1 MTRSSAGGAG
11 AARGIGHEGRCLA
24 WAAAYMLAE
33 TSLPEWASGRRVVAI
48 GGQTGRTVDDIGIV
62 TDDDGWVMIQ
72 AKKGLTLAKAESSR
86 LAEAIDQLVEVE
98 ALGVPDR
105 PPHLDRSRPLD
116 PDTDRVLVLTDH
128 AGPRNVD
135 QFLAPVTDRLRELP
149 MVCPLADVHR
159 NADDRH
165 AFELVRDHLSRSW
178 KARHRTQLGEADL
191 RRLGHVLCVRTMDL
205 VNGGRHLTVV
215 HNVLAAVAPRPEDVP
230 RIWQVLEREAQRL
243 AEERSFLDRKGLV
256 RRLELAGI
264 ALLPVARLRPDIAH
278 LRAVTE
284 ANVALLADA
293 LTIAAPEGPVALTR
307 AVSPIITAADG
318 NVAITGAPGA
328 GKTVILHTVATASR
342 PQGVDVVVLRANN
355 LRASGGQTRQELNL
369 DHDLSEAMVSWT
381 GTDPGL
387 LLVDGLD
394 QTRGVDASAWLPDL
408 ANALKGSRW
417 RIVATIRTFDLK
429 HGPRWRQM
437 FRGATVDQHCADPDL
452 TDVRHI
458 VVADLTDTEL
468 DPLRAASLQ
477 LARLLDDAD
486 SRLRELLTNPFNID
500 LAAQLLASN
509 ADVDFTT
516 IRSRVD
522 LLHSYWQR
530 RVAGEPA
537 ELERMRTLRAVVDL
551 MVREGCQLA
560 NPLDLP
566 TDATSQALTALHS
579 DAVLRDLPTSPGH
592 AGAPVEF
599 FHPVLFDYAVAMLAL
614 GDTNRPESLA
624 DRLDQ
629 DPNLT
634 ITVRPSLDYRLA
646 TVWRDDPQRRRFWRL
661 SLRLA
666 SRSAGHPLAASAAAR
681 VAAREIQTLTDC
693 QPLADACVGT
703 AIDEYGM
710 SGTTEAH
717 ELAFLLAAA
726 ISRGPSTDKANAALA
741 ALTSHLARQAR
752 HADNIDLALLAA
764 QLPARALSHRPTAL
778 AAHIA
783 EHLVPAAVECMTMA
797 LADLADPRRTQL
809 AEITSRLLA
818 HAAVVDPVATA
829 TVIEGLCSRDA
840 LQAWGVRHM
849 WPLIDRI
856 PNIAQRA
863 PDLAVTLGAAVWEY
877 EETQDEQTNLLG
889 SAILGLTSNRKQ
901 DLDGTRHRVGT
912 KFKDLAA
919 VDAGAATLL
928 LLRIVDPPSVSPW
941 PERTEFPAPPHP
953 RLGDTLQFSAGHG
966 ALLSMTNGLIE
977 RLINIADLNGDPT
990 DNTDTH
996 VPPRPLADIVGQI
1009 VARLRHDEVWQRLLF
1024 HAATARSPA
1033 LARALLP
1040 ALLAPNLYAY
1050 PSTWL
1055 PAAHIVRRLLPL
1067 LSVGDHIRLETAL
1080 WGLVEAANG
1089 THEPDPHRDEPL
1101 YRRRDMLIGCLHPEK
1116 VGRSEVRQRLAEL
1129 DQAADASD
1137 LPELDENQLDGVGEM
1152 VWEAEPPAAG
1162 SVEDIQHQVSA
1173 TIQQARSNNEHER
1186 AHAVQRLI
1194 GIWAELRPLA
1204 DASEVPCSSR
1214 ADVTMADVRVELA
1227 EHLACAPE
1235 AAPDTALGR
1244 EIYST
1249 LRASLPTPKQ
1259 PAADD
1264 EADGIWLTAP
1274 TPAWSGTT
1282 SNNALQGI
1290 AALVMRAEWRAEHGD
1305 ELAAL
1310 LTPFLGSPSPSY
1322 RYLASRALPGL
1333 HPKPEELFGELQ
1345 QRLFTETDR
1354 HIATYLLGQLGRFR
1368 YSKPVEIDNT
1378 LLRLA
1383 RQPEW
1388 ACATTD
1394 PQADHRPGHD
1404 NRWVLVVNLLTILA
1418 AVHTTPY
1425 AVAVVRTW
1433 LTHPIDHPDRA
1444 AQATACLRDVLNP
1457 ADTALW
1463 PAQERAFHLLEP
1475 SLRQLRDAWAEREQ
1489 PGQPTSERQDRMSRL
1504 IKVADNIGQ
1513 QLYFAS
1519 GAFDHTKSP
1528 ACITPKGDLL
1538 RFSTFALPL
1547 LEHLSAIGY
1556 PAVTHHITQTIDHL
1570 RPVQPRRALLIA
1582 AQAITNDPG
1591 YAREPLALDAVHL
1604 LVRHYLSDHREL
1616 VLSDPTCISGIR
1628 AMLEVFVRVGW
1639 DKAIELAEELDD
1651 LFG

>member
-33 TSLPEWASGRRVVAI
+33 ASLPEWASGHRIVAI
-48 GGQTGRTVDDIGIV
+48 GGQTGRAVDDIGLV

-72 AKKGLTLAKAESSR
+72 AKKGLTLAKAETGR
-86 LAEAIDQLVEVE
+86 LAEALDQLVAV
-98 ALGVPDR
+98 ATLGVPDR
-105 PPHLDRSRPLD
+105 PPLLERSRPLD

-128 AGPRNVD
+128 DGPRRVD
-135 QFLAPVTDRLRELP
+135 QFLAPVTDRLRDLP
-149 MVCPLADVHR
+149 MVFPLADAHR
-159 NADDRH
+159 NAGERR
-165 AFELVRDHLSRSW
+165 AFELVREHLDRLW
-178 KARHRTQLGEADL
+178 KARHGTQLGEVDL
-191 RRLGHVLCVRTMDL
+191 RRLGRVLCVRTMDL
-205 VNGGRHLTVV
+205 VDGGRHLTVV
-215 HNVLAAVAPRPEDVP
+215 HTVLAGLASRPQDVS
-230 RIWQVLEREAQRL
+230 RIWQVLEREGQRL

-264 ALLPVARLRPDIAH
+264 ALLPVARLRSDIAR
-278 LRAVTE
+278 LCAVSE
-284 ANVALLADA
+284 ANVALLGGT

-307 AVSPIITAADG
+307 AVSPIIAAADG

-328 GKTVILHTVATASR
+328 GKTVILHAVATASR
-342 PQGVDVVVLRANN
+342 PQGMDVVVLRANN

-369 DHDLSEAMVSWT
+369 DHDLSEVLVGWT

-387 LLVDGLD
+387 LLFDGLD

-408 ANALKGSRW
+408 ADALKESRW
-417 RIVATIRTFDLK
+417 RIVATIRMFDLK
-429 HGPRWRQM
+429 HGPQWRQM
-437 FRGATVDQHCADPDL
+437 FRGENVDQHWADPDL
-452 TDVRHI
+452 TGVRHI

-468 DPLRAASLQ
+468 APLRTASPQ

-486 SRLRELLTNPFNID
+486 SRLRELLTNPFNIN
-500 LAAQLLASN
+500 LAAQLLASR
-509 ADVDFTT
+509 ADVDFST

-537 ELERMRTLRAVVDL
+537 DLERVRTLRAVVDL
-551 MVREGCQLA
+551 MVREGRQFA
-560 NPLDLP
+560 NAVDLP
-566 TDATSQALTALHS
+566 AEATSQALTALHS
-579 DAVLRDLPTSPGH
+579 AGVLRDLPTSPGH

-599 FHPVLFDYAVAMLAL
+599 FHPVLFDYAVAMVAL
-614 GDTNRPESLA
+614 GDTSRPESLA

-646 TVWRDDPQRRRFWRL
+646 TVWRDDPQRQAFWRL

-666 SRSAGHPLAASAAAR
+666 SRSAGHPLAVSAAAR
-681 VAAREIQTLTDC
+681 VASREMQTLTDC

-703 AIDEYGM
+703 IVDEYGK
-710 SGTTEAH
+710 SGVTEAH
-717 ELAFLLAAA
+717 DLAFLLAAA
-726 ISRGPSTDKANAALA
+726 ISRGPSTDKAFAALA

-752 HADNIDLALLAA
+752 DADNIDLALLAA

-797 LADLADPRRTQL
+797 LADLADPRRAQL

-818 HAAVVDPVATA
+818 HAATVDPAATV

-840 LQAWGVRHM
+840 LQAWGVRYM

-856 PNIAQRA
+856 PEIARRA

-877 EETQDEQTNLLG
+877 EETQDEQTSLLS
-889 SAILGLTSNRKQ
+889 SAIVGLTSNRKQ
-901 DLDGTRHRVGT
+901 DLDGARHNVGT

-919 VDAGAATLL
+919 VDAGAATSL
-928 LLRIVDPPSVSPW
+928 LLRILDAPSRSQW
-941 PERTEFPAPPHP
+941 PERMEFATPPHP
-953 RLGDTLQFSAGHG
+953 RLGDTLKFSAGHG
-966 ALLSMTNGLIE
+966 AVLSMTNVLIE
-977 RLINIADLNGDPT
+977 HLINIADVDGEPT
-990 DNTDTH
+990 DNTDAH
-996 VPPRPLADIVGQI
+996 APPRPLVDIVDQI

-1033 LARALLP
+1033 LTRALLP

-1050 PSTWL
+1050 PGTWL
-1055 PAAHIVRRLLPL
+1055 PAAHVARRLSPL
-1067 LSVGDHIRLETAL
+1067 LSAEDHIRLETAI
-1080 WGLVEAANG
+1080 WGLIDATNG
-1089 THEPDPHRDEPL
+1089 THEPDSHTNEHL
-1101 YRRRDMLIGCLHPEK
+1101 YRRRDMLIGCIHPEK
-1116 VGRSEVRQRLAEL
+1116 VRTPEAQQRLAGL
-1129 DQAADASD
+1129 DLAADAFA
-1137 LPELDENQLDGVGEM
+1137 LPELDEDQLDGVGEM

-1162 SVEDIQHQVSA
+1162 SAEDIQHQVSA
-1173 TIQQARSNNEHER
+1173 TVQQAQSNDEHER

-1194 GIWAELRPLA
+1194 GIWMELRPLA
-1204 DASEVPCSSR
+1204 AAPEVPGLSR
-1214 ADVTMADVRVELA
+1214 ANVTMADVRVELA
-1227 EHLACAPE
+1227 KHLARAPE

-1259 PAADD
+1259 PADD
-1264 EADGIWLTAP
+1264 EVDGFWLTAP

-1290 AALVMRAEWRAEHGD
+1290 TALVMRADWRAEHGD
-1305 ELAAL
+1305 ELTAL
-1310 LTPFLGSPSPSY
+1310 LTPFLGDPNPTY

-1333 HPKPEELFGELQ
+1333 HLKPEELFGELQ
-1345 QRLFTETDR
+1345 RRLLTETDR

-1368 YSKPVEIDNT
+1368 YSQSAEIDNT
-1378 LLRLA
+1378 LQQLA
-1383 RQPEW
+1383 HRPEW

-1404 NRWVLVVNLLTILA
+1404 NRWMLTVNLLTILA
-1418 AVHTTPY
+1418 TVHTTPY
-1425 AVAVVRTW
+1425 ADAVVRTW
-1433 LTHPIDHPDRA
+1433 LTHPVDHPNRT
-1444 AQATACLRDVLNP
+1444 AQATARLRDVLNP
-1457 ADTALW
+1457 ADTALR
-1463 PAQERAFHLLEP
+1463 PAQERAFQLLEQ
-1475 SLRQLRDAWAEREQ
+1475 SVSQLRGAWADRER
-1489 PGQPTSERQDRMSRL
+1489 PGQPTPERQERMSHV

-1519 GAFDHTKSP
+1519 GAYDDTKSP
-1528 ACITPKGDLL
+1528 DCVTPKGDLR

-1556 PAVTHHITQTIDHL
+1556 PAITHHIAQTIDHL
-1570 RPVQPRRALLIA
+1570 RPAQPRQALLIA

-1604 LVRHYLSDHREL
+1604 LIRHYLSDHREL
-1616 VLSDPTCISGIR
+1616 VLSDPTCISRIR
-1628 AMLEVFVRVGW
+1628 AMLEAFVRIGW

-1651 LFG
+1651 LFS